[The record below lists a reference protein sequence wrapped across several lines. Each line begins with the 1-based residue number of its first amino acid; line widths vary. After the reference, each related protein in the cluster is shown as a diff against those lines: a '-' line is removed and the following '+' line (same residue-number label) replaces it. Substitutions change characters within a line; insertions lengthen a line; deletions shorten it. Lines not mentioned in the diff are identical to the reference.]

1 MNNSITSVQQILQIS
16 SQTVLGIVIISTFL
30 MFGWFLF
37 VKNQK
42 ANSDSS
48 KNSVAIKISRDGK
61 YKYEVVPD
69 SDNKNLK
76 FWIGVIIAI
85 IALMFLWIPMK
96 SIFNT
101 H

>member
-1 MNNSITSVQQILQIS
+1 
-16 SQTVLGIVIISTFL
+16 

-48 KNSVAIKISRDGK
+48 KNAVTIKISRDGK

-69 SDNKNLK
+69 SGNSNLK

-85 IALMFLWIPMK
+85 IALIFLWIPMK
-96 SIFNT
+96 SLFNT